1 MARGANAAVGDERV
15 SPNGYLYVKTEDKGW
30 QLAHRVMAEKEIL
43 KRPLNPN
50 ERVTFKNGN
59 RLDIRVEN
67 LKVTSVRTD
76 IDTMRKQ
83 RDNLIVRIEELQ
95 GQLADLEEAI
105 ARQEL
110 NGKS

>member
-1 MARGANAAVGDERV
+1 MGRGANAAVGDERV
-15 SPNGYLYVKTEDKGW
+15 SPNGYLYIKTEDGW
-30 QLAHRVMAEKEIL
+30 KLAHRLLAEREIL
-43 KRPLNPN
+43 KRPLNAN
-50 ERVTFKNGN
+50 ERVTFANGN

-76 IDTMRKQ
+76 LAKMEKQ

-105 ARQEL
+105 ARQSL
-110 NGKS
+110 SR